1 MTKNASDLGTSPKIN
16 MNGTPLPELPIK
28 SIAAALTKTEGAELD
43 ISTRT
48 TPAMAEAIAFGYPFV
63 KLFGNSYVQDLE
75 TKVECL
81 AISHEGQGR
90 RDLIDCL
97 QAGGVVPDAYYT
109 GGRGNGNRDTS
120 YVRYDSD

>member
-1 MTKNASDLGTSPKIN
+1 MTKSASDLSSNPKIN
-16 MNGTPLPELPIK
+16 FGTAQLPELPIK
-28 SIAAALTKTEGAELD
+28 SIANALTKTQGAELD

-48 TPAMAEAIAFGYPFV
+48 TPAMAEAIAFGYPFT
-63 KLFGNSYVQDLE
+63 KLFGNSYVKDLE

-109 GGRGNGNRDTS
+109 GGKGNGNRDTA
-120 YVRYDSD
+120 YVRYDD